1 MELFLVINKS
11 SQFIT
16 QQKIFLN
23 EENADNYIN
32 ANQKDLAFKNKLL
45 SKEKIKLKD
54 NLKEGERYVYVLSDL
69 YDSIYNKENI
79 FYGIK
84 NGKNIIGFY
93 GDRQN
98 AEKDGNKIEDYRNK
112 KMSHIDWIEIEDLKP
127 KKKPKIK

>member
-69 YDSIYNKENI
+69 HDTAYNKENI

-84 NGKNIIGFY
+84 NGKSIIGFY

-98 AEKDGNKIEDYRNK
+98 AEEDGNKVEDYRNK

-127 KKKPKIK
+127 KKKHKIK